1 MILCMPEIVPNVG
14 NMKVEKTLSPPAFKK
29 AIVSAWLETVI
40 SVKMT
45 RQLYIYTVVGDNEV
59 YF

>member
-1 MILCMPEIVPNVG
+1 MPEIVPNVG

>member
-1 MILCMPEIVPNVG
+1 MPEIVPNVG
-14 NMKVEKTLSPPAFKK
+14 NMKVEKTWSPPAFKK

-40 SVKMT
+40 LVKMT